1 MKWMEKLD
9 ESTKEHLD
17 IQIKETHFNEE
28 ALKTAENKQNA
39 QLWVAIA
46 NLSKQMNEILLKIN
60 YIERA
65 LQEQHIHEMKITSKQ
80 DIEEIN
86 KAMQKVMRSR
96 KK

>member
-9 ESTKEHLD
+9 ESTKEHLTLR
-17 IQIKETHFNEE
+17 IKETHFNEE
-28 ALKTAENKQNA
+28 ALKVAEDQQNA
-39 QLWVAIA
+39 QLWIAIA
-46 NLSKQMNEILLKIN
+46 NLSKQMNEIILKLN

-65 LQEQHIHEMKITSKQ
+65 LQEQHINQMKTTSKQ